1 MGEQAKWVNHRII
14 FVQTWNIVNKTLL
27 KNIYEMGVFKLP
39 CLWNSLCQWLN
50 FTLTDIQRWL
60 ISREA
65 YLLSPRTHKW
75 QDKQCVTVT
84 LENNQW
90 KVTEVG
96 DMSALIQIYCIN
108 KANMESKKQNDDIMG
123 IKCTW
128 IKISSETEGCA
139 VPAIL
144 AVFHLFPTLC
154 PSSLLLRFPRKET
167 EHLLLCAVVQS
178 LPCTKAH

>member
-39 CLWNSLCQWLN
+39 CLWNSLCQWLH

-108 KANMESKKQNDDIMG
+108 KANMESKNQNDDIMG
-123 IKCTW
+123 IKCSC

-154 PSSLLLRFPRKET
+154 PSSLLLRFPCKET
-167 EHLLLCAVVQS
+167 GHLLLCAVVQS

>member
-1 MGEQAKWVNHRII
+1 
-14 FVQTWNIVNKTLL
+14 
-27 KNIYEMGVFKLP
+27 MGVFKLP

-50 FTLTDIQRWL
+50 FTLTDIQRWS

-90 KVTEVG
+90 NVTEVG

-128 IKISSETEGCA
+128 IKISS
-139 VPAIL
+139 
-144 AVFHLFPTLC
+144 
-154 PSSLLLRFPRKET
+154 
-167 EHLLLCAVVQS
+167 
-178 LPCTKAH
+178 